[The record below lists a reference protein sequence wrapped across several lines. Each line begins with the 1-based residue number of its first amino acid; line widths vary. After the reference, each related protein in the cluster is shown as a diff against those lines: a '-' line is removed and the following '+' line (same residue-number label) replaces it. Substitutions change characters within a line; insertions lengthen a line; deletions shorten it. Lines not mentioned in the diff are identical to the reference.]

1 MEFTLRFSKVVKAEL
16 NEYSLEGNIL
26 LSPSARDYI
35 CLGSEGEWHEATASQ
50 ESLVEIKSNASRG
63 SDSWNRCPDDSPVG
77 SGMLEDENSNSL
89 VCYPVMGLND
99 LDTQDARPADGTQR
113 QAPDFGRQHQ
123 ASLSSTTFADFVEVS
138 FIPEFVAT
146 KRYAGRAHFQ
156 AILKYV
162 LPPERVA
169 RAFGA
174 NRARTKNML
183 TAILGWPYID
193 RLGLQEITPAVIRD
207 LTTAALARGYSIQ
220 TATHI
225 RNVIRSIFAHAIRT
239 GIYEGKNPA
248 SMVALPPM
256 ARRQTRTLT
265 LSQLKALLQTMR
277 YPEKEVTL
285 IVMLTEMNV
294 AEICGLQWRYV
305 NTSKI
310 GQMVGQEFIP
320 AQSIAVR
327 NQCYRGELSSVAGKR
342 RRFTRIPEL
351 LVSVLSSL
359 KSDSRFTRPHDFVLA
374 SRNGAP
380 ISPENISRRR
390 LKPIGRS
397 FNLPWLSW
405 SVFNQTE
412 AKLRSQIGSVFD
424 EELKSSLFR
433 WNHVRGPMSSLESD
447 ASM

>member
-1 MEFTLRFSKVVKAEL
+1 
-16 NEYSLEGNIL
+16 
-26 LSPSARDYI
+26 
-35 CLGSEGEWHEATASQ
+35 
-50 ESLVEIKSNASRG
+50 
-63 SDSWNRCPDDSPVG
+63 
-77 SGMLEDENSNSL
+77 MLEDENGTSPR
-89 VCYPVMGLND
+89 CYPEMRLND
-99 LDTQDARPADGTQR
+99 LDTPDARPAYGTLR
-113 QAPDFGRQHQ
+113 QAQDRGRQHR
-123 ASLSSTTFADFVEVS
+123 AALSSTTFADFVEAS

-174 NRARTKNML
+174 NRARTKNKL

-193 RLGLQEITPAVIRD
+193 RLRLQEITPAVIQD

-239 GIYEGKNPA
+239 GFYEGKNPA
-248 SMVALPPM
+248 SLVALPPM

-265 LSQLKALLQTMR
+265 LSQLKALLETMR
-277 YPEKEVTL
+277 YPEKEVAL

-310 GQMVGQEFIP
+310 GQMAGQELIP
-320 AQSIAVR
+320 GRSIAVR
-327 NQCYRGELSSVAGKR
+327 NQSYRGELSSVAGKR
-342 RRFTRIPEL
+342 RRFTRISEL
-351 LVSVLSSL
+351 LISVLYSL
-359 KSDSRFTRPHDFVLA
+359 KSNSRFTLPHDFVLA

-380 ISPENISRRR
+380 IWPENILKRR

-405 SVFNQTE
+405 SVFNQTVV
-412 AKLRSQIGSVFD
+412 KLRSQIGSTFD
-424 EELKSSLFR
+424 EELKSSLFHR
-433 WNHVRGPMSSLESD
+433 NHVPGPMSSLESD